1 MRGCTCEMVTSVD
14 MALTRNF
21 TKTMMARIERD
32 PAFAKALQDEA
43 ATLLLSDKPE
53 TAVLGLE

>member
-1 MRGCTCEMVTSVD
+1 MVTSVD